1 MRRQSGVALLVVL
14 LILALMMLVAGNMSS
29 RFFLAMQRSS
39 AQQMS
44 LTGYW
49 YVRSGEA
56 LVAKT
61 LLQDIKDQPNKT
73 DLSQYW
79 ATDGQVFPLENG
91 DQLAGQVRDGQAC
104 YNLNGINAGTSGVD
118 DNDDGEGN
126 LPYEAQ
132 VFRHLLMA
140 LDVESFTATQITE
153 ALRDWIDRD
162 SNLVSSNGAEDS
174 YYEGRQVP
182 YLPGNTLMQDVS
194 ELRAVRGVSA
204 SLYRRLAPYICAL
217 PTTSLAVNV
226 NTLRPSQ
233 AALLSALFLGR
244 LDEEEARTLIE
255 GRASDGWDTT
265 SLFLSEEAITGLSG
279 LGDKPS
285 KVITI
290 VSHYFDALIEY
301 RTDERRL
308 LMHSLFKRTD
318 ANKLNVIRRQYG
330 GVE

>member
-194 ELRAVRGVSA
+194 ELRAVRGMSA